1 MKRVKCV
8 KLINEIFFLLQDIK
22 KNMKNYNTR
31 FNIEDKM
38 RESTASKVSLKV
50 LKWHEWYSI

>member
-8 KLINEIFFLLQDIK
+8 KLINEIIFLLQDIK

-50 LKWHEWYSI
+50 L